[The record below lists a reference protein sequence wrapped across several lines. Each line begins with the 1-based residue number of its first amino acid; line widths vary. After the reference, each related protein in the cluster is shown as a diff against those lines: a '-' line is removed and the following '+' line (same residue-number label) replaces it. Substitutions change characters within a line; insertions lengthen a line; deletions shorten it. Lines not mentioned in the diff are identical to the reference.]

1 MAEYKTN
8 KQVNYGF
15 PLTFNASGK
24 FPIIA
29 KRIWNTYEDAL
40 DWVNDVNE
48 AAVAGL
54 QLSVINDE
62 DPKKN
67 GIYFVYNADNEIIY
81 IGKVSNA
88 RTASLYMRFKGN
100 GNSSHQK
107 AFWYEAAKQV
117 RFFHFTDEL
126 NSEQLKIVERLA
138 ISSEL
143 PIGDDCNT
151 GEDNVV
157 ARLSSILEL
166 KEVT

>member
-1 MAEYKTN
+1 MTMK
-8 KQVNYGF
+8 VV
-15 PLTFNASGK
+15 S
-24 FPIIA
+24 IA
-29 KRIWNTYEDAL
+29 KKICKI
-40 DWVNDVNE
+40 VNSSPSIAIRAISHSAHNGD
-48 AAVAGL
+48 L
-54 QLSVINDE
+54 Y
-62 DPKKN
+62 KN

-143 PIGDDCNT
+143 PIGNDCNT